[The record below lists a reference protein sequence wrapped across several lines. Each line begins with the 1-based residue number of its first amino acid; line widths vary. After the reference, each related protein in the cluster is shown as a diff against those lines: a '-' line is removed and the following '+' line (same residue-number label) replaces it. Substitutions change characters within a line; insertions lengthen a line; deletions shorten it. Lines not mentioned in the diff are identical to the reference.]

1 MRKFQQLEIRGTK
14 EDLRGLLSRMKESN
28 IKSFVY
34 QAKKSEEYAKNIF
47 CEETEVAVFK
57 SPNKKY
63 FEGYVWLAIT
73 DGVLRV
79 ANITS
84 SINSDLGISNY
95 NFVLNAFFSE
105 IVRPLLSEEADVVI
119 KGENL
124 GLRDMMSE
132 QSAKLLE
139 VWEVACNKSSP
150 TSHPLD
156 EERWFSFIC
165 SIANEES
172 EFSPEDL
179 EKWLSEDKEWPLGY
193 QDEIDK
199 LAIEYENDVRL
210 LKYYLEHYGNR

>member
-1 MRKFQQLEIRGTK
+1 MRKFQQLEIRGTQ
-14 EDLRGLLSRMKESN
+14 EYLRELVRRMKESN

-34 QAKKSEEYAKNIF
+34 QAKKNEEYAKNIF
-47 CEETEVAVFK
+47 TDESEVAVFK
-57 SPNKKY
+57 SPKKKY
-63 FEGYVWLAIT
+63 FESYVWLTIT

-105 IVRPLLSEEADVVI
+105 VVHPLLSDDAEVVI

-132 QSAKLLE
+132 QSASLLE

-150 TSHPLD
+150 TSHPCD
-156 EERWFSFIC
+156 EERWFAFVC
-165 SIANEES
+165 SIAREES

-193 QDEIDK
+193 QEEIDK
-199 LAIEYENDVRL
+199 LTIEYENDVRL
-210 LKYYLEHYGNR
+210 LKYYLAHYGNR